1 MMLLFMTFLGFYIL
15 EVFVGEDDEG
25 AITAASQTAV
35 TKIANDD

>member
-15 EVFVGEDDEG
+15 DVFVGEDGDG
-25 AITAASQTAV
+25 AISAGAQTAV